1 MILLRFM
8 NFLTKQ
14 FLLETYFFI
23 SFISEIELLSYSK
36 ITNNEESKLKVLLG
50 AMSHVGMDEDIQNIT
65 ISIRRRKTIK
75 LPDAIIAASAIST
88 NSTLVTRNEKDFK
101 HIEGLKLLNPFS
113 SEAN

>member
-1 MILLRFM
+1 M